1 MRTRSRSFVFLTS
14 VLAVAGLLAMTS
26 VASAAPGAEGT
37 GFSIR
42 LHGGLSYLTATD
54 VNAGAGGFFDYV
66 QLLADAMGWTAEGGY
81 SPAHS
86 GLDFGGD
93 IIFQLS
99 RNIGVGLGAGY
110 LRSTEES
117 EMVLSNGID
126 ATLIGTPVLSAI
138 PIRLGVFFTL
148 PLNKKI
154 NFTANAGAAYYA
166 ALKFDA
172 NLRIEEDP
180 DWSEQGISASRN
192 SLSGNLGFQGG
203 LGFEYMFSPKM
214 GFFVE
219 ALGRLA
225 KFKNFATAHAH
236 SEDSV
241 GNAEDSDGVIY
252 LETMTVPEGTWTE
265 FIVAETPPTSFPP
278 EIVYTEPKFDFSGFC
293 IQFGIRIRL

>member
-1 MRTRSRSFVFLTS
+1 MRARVRSYGFLG
-14 VLAVAGLLAMTS
+14 LALLVTCFLAWPAQAEAAGGGVKVDL
-26 VASAAPGAEGT
+26 
-37 GFSIR
+37 R

-54 VNAGAGGFFDYV
+54 ANTGAGGFFDFV
-66 QLLADAMGWTAEGGY
+66 QVLADVNGWTTTGGY
-81 SPAHS
+81 SPVHS
-86 GLDFGGD
+86 GYDFGGD
-93 IIFQLS
+93 IIFRLS
-99 RNIGVGLGAGY
+99 RNIGVGVGAGY
-110 LRSTEES
+110 LRSTEDS
-117 EMVLSNGID
+117 EMTLTGDIN

-138 PIRLGVFFTL
+138 PIRLGVFLTL

-225 KFKNFATAHAH
+225 RFKNFATAHSY
-236 SEDSV
+236 SEDSF
-241 GNAEDSDGVIY
+241 GNSDATDGVIY
-252 LETMTVPEGTWTE
+252 LEATTLPEGSWTMFTVE
-265 FIVAETPPTSFPP
+265 ETPPVSIP

-293 IQFGIRIRL
+293 LQIGIRIRL